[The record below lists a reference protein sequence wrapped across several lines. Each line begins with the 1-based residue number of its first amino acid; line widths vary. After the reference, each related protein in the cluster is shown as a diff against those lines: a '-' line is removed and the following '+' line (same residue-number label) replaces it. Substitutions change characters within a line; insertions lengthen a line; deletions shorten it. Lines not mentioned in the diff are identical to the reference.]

1 MACISADIL
10 TAYLKNISIDFMFT
24 EMASKVICAS
34 GIDVHKGEYPHQ
46 QNLLD
51 KLTKFNN

>member
-1 MACISADIL
+1 
-10 TAYLKNISIDFMFT
+10 
-24 EMASKVICAS
+24 MASKVICAS

-51 KLTKFNN
+51 TFKKNNK